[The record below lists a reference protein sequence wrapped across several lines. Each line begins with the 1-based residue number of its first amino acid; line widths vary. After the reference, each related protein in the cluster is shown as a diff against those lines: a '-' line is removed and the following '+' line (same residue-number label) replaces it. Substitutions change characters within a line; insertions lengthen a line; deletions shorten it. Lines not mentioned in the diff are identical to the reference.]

1 MATNPGRASSQVT
14 CCRAS
19 SVSSSSSLIAPQSVD
34 RERRI
39 NQLLLCVQ
47 QQQQFDY
54 LGTSRH
60 THAHTHTHTHIDVQD
75 RKTEGNAFI
84 SLEKKRKVALRTHTP
99 TYIEQYYSSGQPV
112 VDFAGSGERA

>member
-1 MATNPGRASSQVT
+1 MQALKSLVAELAR
-14 CCRAS
+14 
-19 SVSSSSSLIAPQSVD
+19 SSLIAPQSVV

-54 LGTSRH
+54 LGTSR
-60 THAHTHTHTHIDVQD
+60 HTHTHTHIDVQD